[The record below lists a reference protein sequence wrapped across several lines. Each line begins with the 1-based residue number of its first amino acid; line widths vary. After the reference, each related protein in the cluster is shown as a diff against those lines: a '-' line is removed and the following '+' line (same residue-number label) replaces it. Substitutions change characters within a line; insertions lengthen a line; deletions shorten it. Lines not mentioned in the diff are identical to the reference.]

1 MDQIQHYLDLEVQD
15 LIQKAE
21 VEGSPVPGQ
30 SVIYNKT
37 LFQNQTK
44 QNRTITIM
52 KFINESAV
60 SYNYSNKVL
69 RC

>member
-1 MDQIQHYLDLEVQD
+1 MDQIQHYPDLEVQG

-30 SVIYNKT
+30 SMIYNKT

-44 QNRTITIM
+44 QNRAITIT
-52 KFINESAV
+52 KFSNESV
-60 SYNYSNKVL
+60 FFSI
-69 RC
+69 